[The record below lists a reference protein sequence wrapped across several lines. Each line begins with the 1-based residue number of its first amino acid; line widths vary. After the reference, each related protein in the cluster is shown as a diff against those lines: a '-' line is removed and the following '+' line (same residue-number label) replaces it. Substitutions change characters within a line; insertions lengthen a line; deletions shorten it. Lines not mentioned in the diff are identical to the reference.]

1 MPTMTSTLPE
11 TRANGGTAWTTY
23 KMRYTPEQYLALE
36 RKAAVRSEYFH
47 GEITTRAGASRL
59 HNLIT
64 GNLYR
69 VISTHLLDR
78 PGEVYIGDMRVH
90 VGPSSLYTYPDVVA
104 VSGEPRFEDDEFDT
118 LLNPTLIAEVLSDST
133 EADDRGR
140 KFSAY
145 RRLDSLR
152 EYVLV
157 AQDRVQ
163 VELYA
168 RRGGQWVLSE
178 STGLDDRLR
187 LDSIGCELSLS
198 EIYAKTPWERKP
210 A

>member
-1 MPTMTSTLPE
+1 MSSATE
-11 TRANGGTAWTTY
+11 TR
-23 KMRYTPEQYLALE
+23 RYTPEQYLARE
-36 RKAAVRSEYFH
+36 RKAAVRSEYFL
-47 GEITTRAGASRL
+47 GEITTMAGASRL
-59 HNLIT
+59 HNLLS

-69 VISTHLLDR
+69 VISTHLLNR
-78 PGEVYIGDMRVH
+78 PGEVYMSDMRAH
-90 VGPSSLYTYPDVVA
+90 VDPASLYTYPDVVA
-104 VSGEPRFEDDEFDT
+104 VSGEPRFEDNEFDT
-118 LLNPTLIAEVLSDST
+118 LLNPALIAEVLSDST

-140 KFSAY
+140 KFAAY

-168 RRGGQWVLSE
+168 RRGEQWVLSE

-187 LDSIGCELSLS
+187 LDSIDCDLPLR
-198 EIYAKTPWERKP
+198 EIYAKTPWERTP